1 MRNYRSTILSL
12 ALGLGLGLVL
22 GTSGAALAQEQ
33 LKLAHGLAPAPNS
46 HHGIAAA
53 TWGSEIGTQS
63 QGRFTVQEFPAS
75 ALGGEREMVEGVL
88 LGTID
93 MVVVSSGTLG
103 NFVPAVGVFDVPF
116 LFRDADHARLV
127 MDGPIGDE
135 LLGAF
140 EGSGLVAIAW
150 GEQGFRHITSNKG
163 PIRKPADLLG
173 QKIRTMENP
182 IHLTAFQALG
192 AAPTPMAWPE
202 VMGALQQG
210 TIDGQENPLAVIVSA
225 KLAGVQKHAT
235 LSAHVYSPSLFL
247 VSEKRWNQLSA
258 EDREIFRDAA
268 RKGVA
273 EMRAFVDGITVSGVE
288 TLKASGME
296 IVELTPEEHAAF
308 RDGLAEAYVGY
319 RQTFGSEL
327 IDRIISAQ

>member
-1 MRNYRSTILSL
+1 MKNYRSTILTL
-12 ALGLGLGLVL
+12 ALGLIL
-22 GTSGAALAQEQ
+22 GTGGHAFAQQQ

-53 TWGSEIGTQS
+53 AWGKEINKQTE
-63 QGRFTVQEFPAS
+63 GRFTVQEFPAS

-93 MVVVSSGTLG
+93 MAVVSSGTLG
-103 NFVPAVGVFDVPF
+103 NFVPAIGVFDVPF

-140 EGSGLVAIAW
+140 EGSGLVAVAW

-182 IHLTAFQALG
+182 IHLSAFQALG

-225 KLAGVQKHAT
+225 KLAGVQRHAT
-235 LSAHVYSPSLFL
+235 LSGHVYSPSLFL
-247 VSEKRWNQLSA
+247 VSEKRWNQLSPQ
-258 EDREIFRDAA
+258 DQEILRDGA
-268 RKGVA
+268 RKGVT
-273 EMRAFVDGITVSGVE
+273 EMRVFVDEITVSGIE
-288 TLKASGME
+288 TLKAGGME
-296 IVELTPEEHAAF
+296 IAELTPEEHAAF
-308 RDGLAEAYVGY
+308 RDGLTDAYVGY
-319 RQTFGSEL
+319 RETFGSDL